1 MSDSFQREPCPWR
14 IVDDCGGAFTMGVI
28 GGGVFQSIKGF
39 RNAPSGFQR
48 RAFGSII
55 AIKERA
61 PIIGGNFAVWG
72 GMFST
77 IDCTLVYFRQKE
89 DPWNSIISGFATGGI
104 LAARNGA
111 AAMAGSAVVGG
122 LILAMIEGMGILF
135 TRMTAEQFRPMAPQM
150 EEPPVNSAPPFGSQ
164 QYQ

>member
-1 MSDSFQREPCPWR
+1 MNPFDSHRYEKARQILIYPRL
-14 IVDDCGGAFTMGVI
+14 
-28 GGGVFQSIKGF
+28 Q
-39 RNAPSGFQR
+39 GFQR
-48 RAFGSII
+48 RALGSII

-104 LAARNGA
+104 LAAR
-111 AAMAGSAVVGG
+111 S
-122 LILAMIEGMGILF
+122 E
-135 TRMTAEQFRPMAPQM
+135 
-150 EEPPVNSAPPFGSQ
+150 
-164 QYQ
+164 